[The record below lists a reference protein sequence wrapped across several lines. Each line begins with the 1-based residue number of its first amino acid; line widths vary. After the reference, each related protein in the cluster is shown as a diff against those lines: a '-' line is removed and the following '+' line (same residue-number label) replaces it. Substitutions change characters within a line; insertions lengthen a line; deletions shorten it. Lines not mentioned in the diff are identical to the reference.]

1 MQLTRFTD
9 YSIRVL
15 IFLAAKNGERAT
27 ISEVAETFTISRNHV
42 MKIVQTL
49 NQKGYIAATRGKNG
63 GLSLASPPSAISV
76 GALVRDT
83 EEMSLVECFRKDN
96 ACVITPA
103 CRLKPILHEALDAF
117 LAVLDN
123 YTLADLME
131 DRTSR
136 LAQLLN
142 IPTTAF

>member
-27 ISEVAETFTISRNHV
+27 ISEVAETFSISRNHV

-76 GALVRDT
+76 GTLVRDT

-103 CRLKPILHEALDAF
+103 CRLEPILHEALDAF

-131 DRTSR
+131 NRTSR

-142 IPTTAF
+142 IPTTAL

>member
-27 ISEVAETFTISRNHV
+27 ISEVADTFSISRNHV

-49 NQKGYIAATRGKNG
+49 NQKGYIASTRGKNG
-63 GLSLASPPSAISV
+63 GLSLALPPSAISV
-76 GALVRDT
+76 GVLIRDT
-83 EEMSLVECFRKDN
+83 ESMPLVECFRQDN
-96 ACVITPA
+96 TCVITPA
-103 CRLKPILHEALDAF
+103 CRLKPILKEALDAF
-117 LAVLDN
+117 LAVLDS

-131 DRTSR
+131 NRTSR
-136 LAQLLN
+136 LTQLLS
-142 IPTTAF
+142 IPTGAD

>member
-27 ISEVAETFTISRNHV
+27 ISEVAETLSISRNHV

-49 NQKGYIAATRGKNG
+49 NQNGYIATARGKKG
-63 GLSLASPPSAISV
+63 GLTLACSASAISI
-76 GALVRDT
+76 GALVRGT
-83 EEMSLVECFRKDN
+83 EDIPLVECFRQDN

-103 CRLKPILHEALDAF
+103 CRLKPILKEALDAF
-117 LAVLDN
+117 LAVLDS

-131 DRTSR
+131 NRTSR
-136 LAQLLN
+136 LAQLLS
-142 IPTTAF
+142 IPAGTP

>member
-27 ISEVAETFTISRNHV
+27 INEVSETFSISRNHV
-42 MKIVQTL
+42 MKIVQSL
-49 NQKGYIAATRGKNG
+49 SQKGYIVATRGKNG
-63 GLSLASPPSAISV
+63 GLTLACPPSNISV
-76 GALVRDT
+76 GCLVRDT

-117 LAVLDN
+117 LSVLDR

-131 DRTSR
+131 NRTSR
-136 LAQLLN
+136 LALLLN
-142 IPTTAF
+142 IPTTAP